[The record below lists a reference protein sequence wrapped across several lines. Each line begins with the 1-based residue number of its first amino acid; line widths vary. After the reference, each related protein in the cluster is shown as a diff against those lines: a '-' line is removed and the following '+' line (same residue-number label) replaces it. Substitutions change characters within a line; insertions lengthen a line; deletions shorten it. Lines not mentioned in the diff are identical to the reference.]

1 MKNEQGWQELFW
13 ATGLPEAWLA
23 SRTGGIHESFLCPLS
38 FSKESGNRPAEGRN
52 TPEGTSAAS
61 YPTG

>member
-1 MKNEQGWQELFW
+1 MKDGQGWQELFW

-23 SRTGGIHESFLCPLS
+23 SRESFLCPLS
-38 FSKESGNRPAEGRN
+38 FQKESGDRPDGGWN
-52 TPEGTSAAS
+52 SPKGTSAAP

>member
-1 MKNEQGWQELFW
+1 MKDGQGWQELFW

-23 SRTGGIHESFLCPLS
+23 SRESFLCPLS
-38 FSKESGNRPAEGRN
+38 CSKESGNRPAEGRN
-52 TPEGTSAAS
+52 TSEGTSAAS